1 MDRPKIGVALLRE
14 GEGALFGKAR
24 GLFGRGRQ
32 RALWVWRRRA
42 SGEGNPSPPQGVQYE
57 QADGQQ
63 PAGAWGQPAASSQQ
77 PAAAL
82 LC

>member
-24 GLFGRGRQ
+24 GLFGRGKQ

-42 SGEGNPSPPQGVQYE
+42 SVIADEAIGKAIAGGLTRQRRGGSGEAKGSLGV
-57 QADGQQ
+57 G
-63 PAGAWGQPAASSQQ
+63 S
-77 PAAAL
+77 
-82 LC
+82 